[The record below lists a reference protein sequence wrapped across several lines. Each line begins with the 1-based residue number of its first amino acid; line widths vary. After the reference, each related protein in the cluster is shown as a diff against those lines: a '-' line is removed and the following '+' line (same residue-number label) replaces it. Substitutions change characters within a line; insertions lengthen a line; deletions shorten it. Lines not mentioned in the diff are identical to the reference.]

1 MRKTFEIPLDI
12 PDVTIQ
18 TVETDRHG
26 DFVITVKSTVA
37 GTSCHQCGKKITKV
51 YGDDREITLRHFPI
65 LGRKTYLRLR
75 PVRYQCPYCDGHPTT
90 TQQLSWYTPKS
101 PS

>member
-26 DFVITVKSTVA
+26 DFVITVKSTVEA
-37 GTSCHQCGKKITKV
+37 AIPAAYPVTPLFISTK
-51 YGDDREITLRHFPI
+51 HS
-65 LGRKTYLRLR
+65 LG
-75 PVRYQCPYCDGHPTT
+75 G
-90 TQQLSWYTPKS
+90 
-101 PS
+101 

>member
-26 DFVITVKSTVA
+26 DWLFAKFEAS
-37 GTSCHQCGKKITKV
+37 G
-51 YGDDREITLRHFPI
+51 
-65 LGRKTYLRLR
+65 
-75 PVRYQCPYCDGHPTT
+75 
-90 TQQLSWYTPKS
+90 
-101 PS
+101 

>member
-26 DFVITVKSTVA
+26 DFVITVFHVWRDKLSSIAYSEKLNSFTISATLQSTDRRYGNVGQKSA
-37 GTSCHQCGKKITKV
+37 DFQLDS
-51 YGDDREITLRHFPI
+51 
-65 LGRKTYLRLR
+65 RKR
-75 PVRYQCPYCDGHPTT
+75 
-90 TQQLSWYTPKS
+90 
-101 PS
+101 

>member
-26 DFVITVKSTVA
+26 DLVITVKSTVE
-37 GTSCHQCGKKITKV
+37 GTSCHPCGKKIIKV
-51 YGDDREITLRHFPI
+51 YGEDREST
-65 LGRKTYLRLR
+65 
-75 PVRYQCPYCDGHPTT
+75 
-90 TQQLSWYTPKS
+90 
-101 PS
+101 